1 MVVIVA
7 TIALA
12 ATIQETGLG
21 SGVMVSNTKVLNQVF
36 STAQAICPVI
46 ARAIMTAQV
55 RVDILDVVVELVIKR
70 LSSETWCPNSKV
82 LWRFLGQM
90 SAFFSELPPDSITI
104 DNILNYV
111 STASKTVIMEH
122 VNSYK
127 LLKRSTMST
136 IIVDKIAK
144 SFGSTQAVKD
154 VSFEVHPG
162 EIFGL
167 LGPNGSGKTTSIRVI
182 LDIYQADSGTVTIL
196 GGPMTNEKLNYIG
209 YIPEE
214 RGLYQDVPL
223 DRCLTYLATL
233 KGMTEDQIKD
243 RLPKYLAKFDLTE
256 HAKKKAK
263 ELSKGMQQKGQL
275 IAALLHDPEI
285 IIIDEPFS
293 ALDPVNTQ
301 LVKDLLIEQRNAG
314 KTIVMCTHQ
323 MNQVEQLCDRLVL
336 IDHGQV
342 LLQGELSEIRDRFR
356 TNEVIIEALNPLPEH
371 INGVSKIERLN
382 DAHRL
387 TPQAGISA
395 HDLLNEL
402 VAQGIELN
410 SFEVAVPTLDEI
422 FIRVVK
428 EGNGHNE

>member
-1 MVVIVA
+1 
-7 TIALA
+7 
-12 ATIQETGLG
+12 
-21 SGVMVSNTKVLNQVF
+21 
-36 STAQAICPVI
+36 
-46 ARAIMTAQV
+46 
-55 RVDILDVVVELVIKR
+55 
-70 LSSETWCPNSKV
+70 
-82 LWRFLGQM
+82 
-90 SAFFSELPPDSITI
+90 
-104 DNILNYV
+104 
-111 STASKTVIMEH
+111 
-122 VNSYK
+122 
-127 LLKRSTMST
+127 MST

-144 SFGSTQAVKD
+144 SFGATQAVQD

-162 EIFGL
+162 EIFAL

-182 LDIYQADSGTVTIL
+182 LDIYQPDSGSVTIL
-196 GGPMTNEKLNYIG
+196 GGPMTNEKLNQIG

-233 KGMTEDQIKD
+233 KGLTEEQIKE
-243 RLPKYLAKFDLTE
+243 RLPEFLAKFDLTD

-275 IAALLHDPEI
+275 IAALIHDPEI

-342 LLQGELSEIRDRFR
+342 LMQGELSEVRDRFR
-356 TNEVIIEALNPLPEH
+356 TNEVVIDSLDPLPEKL
-371 INGVSKIERLN
+371 NGVSRIERLN
-382 DAHRL
+382 DSYRL
-387 TPQAGISA
+387 TPQAGHSA
-395 HDLLNEL
+395 HQLLDEL
-402 VAQGIELN
+402 LAQGIKLN

-422 FIRVVK
+422 FIQVVK
-428 EGNGHNE
+428 EGNGKHE

>member
-1 MVVIVA
+1 
-7 TIALA
+7 
-12 ATIQETGLG
+12 
-21 SGVMVSNTKVLNQVF
+21 
-36 STAQAICPVI
+36 
-46 ARAIMTAQV
+46 
-55 RVDILDVVVELVIKR
+55 
-70 LSSETWCPNSKV
+70 
-82 LWRFLGQM
+82 
-90 SAFFSELPPDSITI
+90 
-104 DNILNYV
+104 
-111 STASKTVIMEH
+111 
-122 VNSYK
+122 
-127 LLKRSTMST
+127 MST

-144 SFGSTQAVKD
+144 SFGATQAVKD
-154 VSFEVHPG
+154 VSFEVNPG

-182 LDIYQADSGTVTIL
+182 LDIYQADSGSVTIL
-196 GGPMTNEKLNYIG
+196 DGPMTNEKLNRIG
-209 YIPEE
+209 YLPEE

-233 KGMTEDQIKD
+233 KGLTEDQIKE
-243 RLPKYLAKFDLTE
+243 RLPKFLAKFDLTE

-275 IAALLHDPEI
+275 IAALIHDPEI

-336 IDHGQV
+336 IDKGQV

-356 TNEVIIEALNPLPEH
+356 TNEVIIDALNPLPGQLE
-371 INGVSKIERLN
+371 GVTKIEELN
-382 DAHRL
+382 NGYRL
-387 TPQAGISA
+387 TPLEGISA
-395 HDLLNEL
+395 HELLDKL
-402 VAQGIELN
+402 VAQGIKLN
-410 SFEVAVPTLDEI
+410 SFEVAMPTLDEI

-428 EGNGHNE
+428 EGDGVDE

>member
-1 MVVIVA
+1 MA
-7 TIALA
+7 
-12 ATIQETGLG
+12 
-21 SGVMVSNTKVLNQVF
+21 
-36 STAQAICPVI
+36 
-46 ARAIMTAQV
+46 
-55 RVDILDVVVELVIKR
+55 
-70 LSSETWCPNSKV
+70 
-82 LWRFLGQM
+82 
-90 SAFFSELPPDSITI
+90 
-104 DNILNYV
+104 
-111 STASKTVIMEH
+111 
-122 VNSYK
+122 
-127 LLKRSTMST
+127 T

-144 SFGSTQAVKD
+144 SFGATQAVKD

-182 LDIYQADSGTVTIL
+182 LDIYQPDSGSVTIL
-196 GGPMTNEKLNYIG
+196 GGPMTNEKLNHIG

-233 KGMTEDQIKD
+233 KGLTEGQIKE

-275 IAALLHDPEI
+275 IAALIHDPEI

-293 ALDPVNTQ
+293 ALDPINTQ

-336 IDHGQV
+336 INQGQV
-342 LLQGELSEIRDRFR
+342 LLQGELSEIRNRFR
-356 TNEVIIEALNPLPEH
+356 TNEVIIDALNPLPEKL
-371 INGVSKIERLN
+371 NGVSRIEKLNGAYRLS
-382 DAHRL
+382 
-387 TPQAGISA
+387 PQEGLSS
-395 HDLLNEL
+395 HELLNEL
-402 VAQGIELN
+402 VTQGIQLN

-422 FIRVVK
+422 FIKVVK
-428 EGNGHNE
+428 ESGGVDE